1 MFADI
6 VIYFYTLLNI
16 INFYVDN
23 IRPSQNI
30 MLPAAFAS
38 VAFYLGLYQLD
49 VVDGDDQQTYFTVN
63 FINH

>member
-49 VVDGDDQQTYFTVN
+49 VDGDDQQTYFTVN